1 MIEYGVRH
9 DQTPPGGTDATGSYN
24 LLRAVF
30 NLTRGYNLTA
40 TTERYNQIFNPSTNE
55 MWKWEF
61 GLLMFPMPRLELRA
75 DFINL
80 RGFTTQSATPDSWM
94 FLGQVHV
101 SL

>member
-1 MIEYGVRH
+1 
-9 DQTPPGGTDATGSYN
+9 
-24 LLRAVF
+24 
-30 NLTRGYNLTA
+30 
-40 TTERYNQIFNPSTNE
+40 